1 MYILYYN
8 CHKNIYNYKYNY
20 KWHKKLIAF
29 IFLNLKKIH
38 LENRAVGT
46 GGGGGGGW
54 SPPNNFS
61 GFII

>member
-1 MYILYYN
+1 MYISYYN

-46 GGGGGGGW
+46 GGAGA
-54 SPPNNFS
+54 PP
-61 GFII
+61 IIFQALLFKIK